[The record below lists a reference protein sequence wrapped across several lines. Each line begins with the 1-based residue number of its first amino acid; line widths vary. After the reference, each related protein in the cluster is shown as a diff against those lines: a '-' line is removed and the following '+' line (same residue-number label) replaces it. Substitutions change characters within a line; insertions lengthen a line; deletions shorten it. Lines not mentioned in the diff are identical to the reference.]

1 MIISNKAAVQRIAR
15 VYQEQRK
22 TDRIEKKGVSP
33 SFRDEVS
40 LSSESKEIQ
49 AMLQKLDAV
58 PDVRHEAEE
67 IKLAVERGTYEISPQ
82 QIAQKILASWGR
94 D

>member
-22 TDRIEKKGVSP
+22 ADRVQKKGASP
-33 SFRDEVS
+33 SFRDEVT
-40 LSSESKEIQ
+40 LSSESKEIR

-58 PDVRHEAEE
+58 PDIRPKAEE

-82 QIAQKILASWGR
+82 QIAQKILAAWSR